1 MKITSFLIMIT
12 FSLCASLC
20 GCPTEEIYEQIN
32 ILNNNI
38 IKIENNQNTF
48 KLGDKLNLTI
58 SIDNQQVTTNNKTIL
73 LSDYISTTNSEK
85 ATIYNYFILY
95 KKTDF
100 NTFAKIPITN
110 DVIEVLNGTVTTSN
124 EYIQVKS
131 FLKDD
136 KFVSEFRISLLESGT
151 FYLSGNN
158 FYDPDI
164 NGKTYFN
171 VNSTP
176 NTNISLLSN
185 IINSDEK
192 NLYKF
197 TVN

>member
-1 MKITSFLIMIT
+1 MIT

-73 LSDYISTTNSEK
+73 LSDYISTTTSEK

-95 KKTDF
+95 KKTNF

-176 NTNISLLSN
+176 NTIISLLSN

>member
-1 MKITSFLIMIT
+1 MIT

-48 KLGDKLNLTI
+48 KLGDKLNLKI

-95 KKTDF
+95 KKTNF

-158 FYDPDI
+158 FYDSDI

-185 IINSDEK
+185 IVNSDEK

>member
-1 MKITSFLIMIT
+1 MIT

-48 KLGDKLNLTI
+48 KLGDKLNLKI

-95 KKTDF
+95 KKTNF

-110 DVIEVLNGTVTTSN
+110 DVIEILNGTVTTSN

-136 KFVSEFRISLLESGT
+136 KFVSEFKISLLESGT

-158 FYDPDI
+158 FYDSDI

>member
-1 MKITSFLIMIT
+1 MIT

-73 LSDYISTTNSEK
+73 LSDYISTTTSEK

-95 KKTDF
+95 KKTNF

-158 FYDPDI
+158 FMTLI
-164 NGKTYFN
+164 LMAKRILM
-171 VNSTP
+171 STQLQTP
-176 NTNISLLSN
+176 S
-185 IINSDEK
+185 
-192 NLYKF
+192 
-197 TVN
+197 

>member
-1 MKITSFLIMIT
+1 MIT

>member
-1 MKITSFLIMIT
+1 MIT

-48 KLGDKLNLTI
+48 KLGDKLNLKI

-95 KKTDF
+95 KKTNF

-110 DVIEVLNGTVTTSN
+110 DVIEILNGTVTTSN

-136 KFVSEFRISLLESGT
+136 KFVSEFKISLLESGT

-158 FYDPDI
+158 FYDSDI

-185 IINSDEK
+185 IVNSDEK

>member
-1 MKITSFLIMIT
+1 MIT

-73 LSDYISTTNSEK
+73 LSDYISTTTSEK

>member
-1 MKITSFLIMIT
+1 MIT

-100 NTFAKIPITN
+100 NTFAKIPVTN

>member
-1 MKITSFLIMIT
+1 MIT

-48 KLGDKLNLTI
+48 KLGDKLNLKI

-95 KKTDF
+95 KKTNF

>member
-1 MKITSFLIMIT
+1 MIT

-73 LSDYISTTNSEK
+73 LSDYISTTTSEK

-95 KKTDF
+95 KKTNF